1 MPSDL
6 DSSSGG
12 KRRTMVKD
20 RVGCVRTS
28 TRNLPRGHFTYG
40 MKYSPDAE
48 GAGDGMCC
56 ANHIYVLGPD
66 TSVLIL
72 LL

>member
-1 MPSDL
+1 MPTDF
-6 DSSSGG
+6 DNNNVG

-48 GAGDGMCC
+48 GAGDGNYPHC
-56 ANHIYVLGPD
+56 ACM
-66 TSVLIL
+66 
-72 LL
+72 